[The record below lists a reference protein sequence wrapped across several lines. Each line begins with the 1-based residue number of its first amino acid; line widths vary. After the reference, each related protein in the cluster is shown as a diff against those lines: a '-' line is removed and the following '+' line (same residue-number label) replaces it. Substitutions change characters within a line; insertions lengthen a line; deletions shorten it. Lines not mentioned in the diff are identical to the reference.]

1 VKIALVG
8 NWPRPY
14 GGVSVHVA
22 ALART
27 LRTRGIDVRVLDIGE
42 GDHECEGVVPAR
54 GMLRYAAALAEVA
67 AEARLVH
74 LHTNGANV
82 KSWLVALAAGR
93 ARHPRA
99 PRGVLTVHSGS
110 APAYLR
116 GGAERRR
123 LAVAACAGFGRVIA
137 VNGEIAEELRAAGV
151 PSSRLAVLAPFS
163 PAILERMDPPP
174 EFAAFRAAHAP
185 VLSAALLPLPIYGA
199 DLLLE
204 AFAALRRKV
213 PRAGLALFGQGSDDA
228 WLGAPGVLGL
238 GEIAHGE
245 ALGVLEASDVFV
257 RPTRADGDSVSVRE
271 ALALGCRVVASDVG
285 HRPPGCLIFPVGD
298 AAALAARL
306 EDAARS
312 ARPGPS
318 VPGEDPFDVIL
329 ATYRELA
336 HPAAHR
342 SGGMRGAGVIAR
354 FSRAGGA
361 GRAAARR
368 WASRHGGSAPWREP

>member
-1 VKIALVG
+1 MKIALVG

-22 ALART
+22 ALARA
-27 LRTRGIDVRVLDIGE
+27 LRTLGIDVRVLDIGE

-54 GMLRYAAALAEVA
+54 GVLRYASALAAVA
-67 AEARLVH
+67 AEGRLVH

-99 PRGVLTVHSGS
+99 PRGVLTLHSGS
-110 APAYLR
+110 APAFLR

-123 LAVAACAGFGRVIA
+123 LAAAACAGFGRVIA
-137 VNGEIAEELRAAGV
+137 VNDEIAAELFAAGV
-151 PSSRLAVLAPFS
+151 PANRVSVLPPFS
-163 PAILERMDPPP
+163 PAVLERVDPPAA
-174 EFAAFRAAHAP
+174 FTAFRAAHAP
-185 VLSAALLPLPIYGA
+185 VLAAALLPLPLYGA

-204 AFAALRRKV
+204 AFAALRRRH
-213 PRAGLALFGQGSDDA
+213 PRAGLALFGQGTQA
-228 WLGAPGVLGL
+228 PELRAPGVLGL

-285 HRPPGCLIFPVGD
+285 HRPPGCELFPAGD
-298 AAALAARL
+298 GSALAAVL
-306 EDAARS
+306 EVAAAG
-312 ARPGPS
+312 ARPGPRA
-318 VPGEDPFDVIL
+318 PPEDPFDAIVEAYRSL
-329 ATYRELA
+329 AAGR
-336 HPAAHR
+336 PAGHR
-342 SGGMRGAGVIAR
+342 SGGCAPAERL
-354 FSRAGGA
+354 
-361 GRAAARR
+361 RR
-368 WASRHGGSAPWREP
+368 